1 MQHERDQLA
10 EDRRK
15 TEQLQQML
23 VRKTKMMEKEAKDK
37 EREEEKLRSQRERFS
52 NMLGWRQ
59 TLQSTEKKQAKVRER
74 KEKARRDA
82 ARAESSAGET

>member
-1 MQHERDQLA
+1 
-10 EDRRK
+10 
-15 TEQLQQML
+15 ML

-59 TLQSTEKKQAKVRER
+59 TLQSTEKKQAKDLRTILPQELI
-74 KEKARRDA
+74 ARDCLKTITGTRVLTKLA
-82 ARAESSAGET
+82 YRL